1 MSPLERHPRTVG
13 SALALVCGAIFALTA
28 PPTNLTGSVLVG
40 LVGLALVAARAR
52 SWREGALFGLAF
64 GAGAN
69 LVALRFVPEVIV
81 RFTPLP
87 YAVALL
93 AWVLLSLAQGLAWGI
108 GAGLAKRLHLLG
120 IPWFLAF
127 PAGTFVGFFVP
138 ALFPWTPAGGLSPW
152 PVVVQAAELVGERGV
167 SFLVAAGCALV
178 AEGVTTKIARR
189 RLVTL
194 GLAGLVGATLLGYG
208 ALAMAR
214 VERARQLAPK
224 ATLAL
229 VQPGTEAKTRWDPA
243 AAEIIAGRLHALT
256 RAAESRGVDL
266 VVWPEAAYPYTLPHS
281 ARAFPPSYMRRDV
294 LPHDVHGPVIV
305 GLVMAKTSTDQTNS
319 ALVARG
325 DRTLSAPYDKRHLL
339 AFGEHVPFAEE
350 LPWMKKTFARGTGL
364 VPGEESIALEAGK
377 VRAGVLVCYE
387 DNLPEAGREAMQTR
401 PNVLVNLTNDA
412 WFAGSAE
419 GELHLRLAVL
429 RAIETRRDLAR
440 AVNLGPTGLVDASG
454 RVRSRYDAPLPK
466 ALDVEVALLDTAPT
480 PYTRFGDV
488 PLALAIAAAC
498 AARAFAS
505 RRAQGAKGAEI
516 PVS

>member
-13 SALALVCGAIFALTA
+13 SALALICGAFFALTA

-40 LVGLALVAARAR
+40 LVGLALVSARAR

-93 AWVLLSLAQGLAWGI
+93 AWALLSVAQGLAWALGV
-108 GAGLAKRLHLLG
+108 GLSKRLHLLG

-127 PAGTFVGFFVP
+127 PAGTFVGTFVP

-178 AEGVTTKIARR
+178 AEGVTTKIARHR
-189 RLVTL
+189 GVTL
-194 GLAGLVGATLLGYG
+194 GLAGVVAATMLGYG

-214 VERARQLAPK
+214 VDRARQLAPK
-224 ATLAL
+224 ATIAL

-256 RAAESRGVDL
+256 RAAESRSVDL

-350 LPWMKKTFARGTGL
+350 LPWMKKTFARGT
-364 VPGEESIALEAGK
+364 AGK

-387 DNLPEAGREAMQTR
+387 DNLPEAGREAMETR
-401 PNVLVNLTNDA
+401 PNLLVNLTNDA
-412 WFAGSAE
+412 WFSGSAE

-429 RAIETRRDLAR
+429 RAVETRRDLAR
-440 AVNLGPTGLVDASG
+440 AVNLGPTGLVDAAG
-454 RVRSRYDAPLPK
+454 RVRARYDAPMAK

-480 PYTRFGDV
+480 PYTRFGDA

-505 RRAQGAKGAEI
+505 RRAQGAAGAEI
-516 PVS
+516 PLS